1 LSSGQRGSR
10 SARKA
15 DRSNLA
21 KWTFNSVVGTTF
33 CIASNAV
40 SQGAT
45 CPKWSYR
52 HDRGVLASATV
63 AFIDETCQSGLGFE
77 GSKMVDFSKLKTTLA
92 YARLGLVSL
101 TATIAPITGT
111 AQELQEYCG
120 TELFEGEPDAMNLTV
135 ELLGILESN
144 GVVAFQGSEG
154 RISID
159 AARRSLQ
166 DGVGSAI
173 LLACVVDSNSIEF
186 AVGARNRIIGCNT
199 EGAPSLF
206 RAGGPS
212 TGSTT
217 GRLFCT
223 REVVAFS
230 RYLGSEA

>member
-1 LSSGQRGSR
+1 
-10 SARKA
+10 
-15 DRSNLA
+15 
-21 KWTFNSVVGTTF
+21 
-33 CIASNAV
+33 
-40 SQGAT
+40 
-45 CPKWSYR
+45 
-52 HDRGVLASATV
+52 
-63 AFIDETCQSGLGFE
+63 
-77 GSKMVDFSKLKTTLA
+77 MVDFSKLKTTLA

-111 AQELQEYCG
+111 AQLLQELCG
-120 TELFEGEPDAMNLTV
+120 TELFEGLPDADFLMNRTV
-135 ELLGILESN
+135 EFLDVLENN

-173 LLACVVDSNSIEF
+173 LLACVVDSISIEF

-206 RAGGPS
+206 GAGGPS

-217 GRLFCT
+217 GQLFCT
-223 REVVAFS
+223 REVAAIS
-230 RYLGSEA
+230 QYLGSEA

>member
-1 LSSGQRGSR
+1 
-10 SARKA
+10 
-15 DRSNLA
+15 
-21 KWTFNSVVGTTF
+21 
-33 CIASNAV
+33 
-40 SQGAT
+40 
-45 CPKWSYR
+45 
-52 HDRGVLASATV
+52 
-63 AFIDETCQSGLGFE
+63 
-77 GSKMVDFSKLKTTLA
+77 MVDFSKLKTTLA

-111 AQELQEYCG
+111 AQELCG
-120 TELFEGEPDAMNLTV
+120 TELFEGEPDAMNLTL
-135 ELLGILESN
+135 EFLGILESN

-159 AARRSLQ
+159 AARRSLP

-173 LLACVVDSNSIEF
+173 LLACVVDSISIEF

-217 GRLFCT
+217 GQLFCS
-223 REVVAFS
+223 REVAAIS
-230 RYLGSEA
+230 QYLGSEG